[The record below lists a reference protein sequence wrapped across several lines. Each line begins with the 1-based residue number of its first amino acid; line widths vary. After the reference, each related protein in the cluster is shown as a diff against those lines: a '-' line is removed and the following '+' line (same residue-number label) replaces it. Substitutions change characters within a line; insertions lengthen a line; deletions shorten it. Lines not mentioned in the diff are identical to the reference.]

1 MCAPQVI
8 KISRGLC
15 REVVLAGVSSAPA
28 LSLPSPS
35 LLGLADVTSRPAFH
49 RGEGRGFKHTFPDGR
64 GAASA
69 SLCHGGGR
77 SSGSKPSFRP
87 EPSNKAAG
95 PPCQRGPL
103 RSRESETL
111 GTPKRSFCRGR
122 FHPAAAVGLSQLR
135 CTGLCRAPKMSPRH
149 RKPFFLAAAA
159 RPGLPEPLSRRWVP
173 AAPSGQRP
181 RGGAGR
187 AFPSPEG
194 EGSLGLYPTR
204 PSAQSPRAIHSAGP
218 GLNTPHPTGFRNT
231 GCKWKTVRLHFSR
244 FKYYPDSAAPN

>member
-1 MCAPQVI
+1 MCAPQLI
-8 KISRGLC
+8 KISRSLC

-122 FHPAAAVGLSQLR
+122 FHPAAAVGLSRLR

-149 RKPFFLAAAA
+149 RKPFFLAAAGAA
-159 RPGLPEPLSRRWVP
+159 RAALPPMGARRAVG
-173 AAPSGQRP
+173 AAA
-181 RGGAGR
+181 AGR
-187 AFPSPEG
+187 CRASFP
-194 EGSLGLYPTR
+194 
-204 PSAQSPRAIHSAGP
+204 QP
-218 GLNTPHPTGFRNT
+218 GGGRQPGALPHP
-231 GCKWKTVRLHFSR
+231 
-244 FKYYPDSAAPN
+244 P